1 MAEKRYLWLKLS
13 DGFFRDKVIKKL
25 RRLAGGDTYTIIYLE
40 MLLLAMNNNNC
51 ISFDGVEDDV
61 ASEIA
66 LELDEDVENV
76 QMALAYLLK
85 NGLVEQLSEQEYELT
100 RCEQMVGSES
110 ASARRVRKHRENVKA
125 LHCNDEVTTGNVL
138 ETICNTEKSREE
150 KKREDIEK
158 EVEGEKEKE
167 KEKEKENIYNNDNN
181 DKCTKNGVQM
191 LQQMYNK
198 CTPEIEKELEIKIE
212 KDTELDKEIIS
223 NNIVPEF
230 EKLKFFGKAHVVML
244 SDKQVEDLL
253 DKLTLQ
259 EFDYYID
266 KLGSFIV
273 EKNAIVKSHYKTIL
287 SWVQADRMINI

>member
-40 MLLLAMNNNNC
+40 MLLLAMNNDNC

-76 QMALAYLLK
+76 QMALAYFLK
-85 NGLVEQLSEQEYELT
+85 NGLVQQLSEQEYELT
-100 RCEQMVGSES
+100 RCEEMVGSES

-125 LHCNDEVTTGNVL
+125 LQCNGEVTSGNAI
-138 ETICNTEKSREE
+138 ETICNTEKSRED
-150 KKREDIEK
+150 KKREEIEK
-158 EVEGEKEKE
+158 EI
-167 KEKEKENIYNNDNN
+167 ENIYNNDNN
-181 DKCTKNGVQM
+181 
-191 LQQMYNK
+191 
-198 CTPEIEKELEIKIE
+198 
-212 KDTELDKEIIS
+212 
-223 NNIVPEF
+223 IVSED
-230 EKLKFFGKAHVVML
+230 EKLRFFGKSQVVML
-244 SDKQVEDLL
+244 SEKQVEDLL

-287 SWVQADRMINI
+287 SWVQADRKIDI